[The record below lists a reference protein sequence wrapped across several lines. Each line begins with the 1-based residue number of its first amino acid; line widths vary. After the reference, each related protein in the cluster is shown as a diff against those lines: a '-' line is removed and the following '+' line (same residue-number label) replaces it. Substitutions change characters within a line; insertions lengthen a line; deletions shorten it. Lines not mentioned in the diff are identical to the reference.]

1 MTRNEIMGKNAGFAL
16 LACVTGLLIEEK
28 TVR

>member
-1 MTRNEIMGKNAGFAL
+1 MGKNAGFAL